1 MSEQKSGMPFN
12 RTNYTFMLIGIGL
25 IFLGYIIMSLETE
38 EHGFGFLGLT
48 LGPIV
53 LMSGFIIQF
62 WALLKKGKSNNAPE
76 NEQ

>member
-25 IFLGYIIMSLETE
+25 IVLGYIIMSLETE

-48 LGPIV
+48 LGPIT
-53 LMSGFIIQF
+53 LMAGFIIQF
-62 WALLKKGKSNNAPE
+62 WALLKKGKSNHSTE
-76 NEQ
+76 NNN